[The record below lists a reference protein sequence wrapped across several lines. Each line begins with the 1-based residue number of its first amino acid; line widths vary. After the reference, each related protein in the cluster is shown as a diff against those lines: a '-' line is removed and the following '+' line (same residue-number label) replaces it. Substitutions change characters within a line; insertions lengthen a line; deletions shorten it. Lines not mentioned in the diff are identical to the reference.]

1 MKRYFENYCV
11 EQYEVNYVS
20 VSSMEYDFQRYR
32 EGSHYESGLFYAEE
46 SEEYYC
52 NIHAIRVA

>member
-1 MKRYFENYCV
+1 MKRYFEDYCV

-20 VSSMEYDFQRYR
+20 VSSMEYDFRRYR
-32 EGSHYESGLFYAEE
+32 EGSHYESGLFYSEE